1 MYTYTRQDVAELLWI
16 STRSVD
22 RYIKAWKL
30 RSKKEWKIVYVNNED
45 VKNLWWTWEVKHE
58 IIDKKEYEESKK
70 EKQQQEEKN
79 IEVVEKKELPKS
91 KEIEVKTNFKTY
103 PLDEVYYD
111 LRNEIKQK
119 DEVIQDLS
127 IKLWRAEEIVKNSV
141 SMIDY
146 KRSQMLL
153 EDSKTHLG
161 SAISDLKTKNEDL
174 EKKLKYEKTTN
185 WILIITVI
193 VLLTIAWAVWFMNI

>member
-70 EKQQQEEKN
+70 EKQQEN

-141 SMIDY
+141 SMIDF

-185 WILIITVI
+185 WILIITVV

>member
-30 RSKKEWKIVYVNNED
+30 RAKKEWKIVYVNNED
-45 VKNLWWTWEVKHE
+45 VKNLWWTGEVKHE

-70 EKQQQEEKN
+70 EKQKEN

-141 SMIDY
+141 SMIDF